1 MEHRFHL
8 VRISANRKLGGIPAS
23 TTSRSSCPDNCS
35 YKGSGCYGDGGPIS
49 MHWKAVSEGPRGDD
63 LKTFCSKVKQ
73 LPKFQLWRHNQVGD
87 LPGKDGV
94 LNAEQVHQLI
104 SANRGKKGFTFTH
117 YNPDNPDNANLIAL
131 CNAKGFT
138 VNLSA
143 ETLAQADHFMSLG
156 IAPVAMA
163 LPADAMRNRVTPA
176 GHTVKV
182 CPATVSDTTCALCAM
197 CADPKRKTIIGFP
210 AHGSGAKKVERIF
223 FSNQA

>member
-8 VRISANRKLGGIPAS
+8 VRISSNRKLGGIPAS

-35 YKGSGCYGDGGPIS
+35 YKGNGCYGEGGPIS
-49 MHWKAVSEGPRGDD
+49 LHWRALDEGRRGDD

-94 LNAEQVHQLI
+94 LDAQQVGQI
-104 SANRGKKGFTFTH
+104 VAANRGKKGFTFTH
-117 YNPDNPDNANLIAL
+117 YDPTNPVNAEVIRSANRQGL
-131 CNAKGFT
+131 T

-156 IAPVAMA
+156 IGPVVMA
-163 LPADAMRNRVTPA
+163 LPADAKRNRITPA

-182 CPATVSDTTCALCAM
+182 CPATVSDTTCALCAI
-197 CADPKRKTIIGFP
+197 CADPDRKTIVGFP
-210 AHGSGAKKVERIF
+210 AHGNGAKKVEKVF
-223 FSNQA
+223 FANN